1 MPAID
6 FGSLLAAE
14 RDRRRRARAGA
25 AIPASAEAPAPSSE
39 PVVRLAPRADLRLG
53 EGAHAVGASLGVS
66 GLHFIPDFLSSAEET
81 SLARA
86 VYHHEARFV
95 TCRGGRRVQNHGGSP
110 SSALVAEPL
119 PPFAAALRDAL
130 VDAGVYAPSQA
141 PNHVLVNEYLR
152 PAGIAPHSDGDVYLD
167 KVAIVT
173 LEGAALMDFWP
184 DDGSAALEKGAERSD
199 GVGSAGKDENR
210 SSPSRSERPSN
221 DPLPSAQV
229 WLKPRG
235 LLVYEKAAFRLRH
248 GIREAEVD
256 VVTDR
261 TANARAEGLA
271 VGAGVERGARRLS
284 IVFVRKG

>member
-1 MPAID
+1 MTLATHRGRVRAPSLALAPSLPARACPRSTS
-6 FGSLLAAE
+6 GPSSPPSATAAG
-14 RDRRRRARAGA
+14 ARAGA

-39 PVVRLAPRADLRLG
+39 PIVRLAPRADLRLG
-53 EGAHAVGASLGVS
+53 EGAHAVGASLGVT
-66 GLHFIPDFLSSAEET
+66 GLHFVPDFLSSAEET

-110 SSALVAEPL
+110 SSALVTEPL

-184 DDGSAALEKGAERSD
+184 DDARRRSRRARSD
-199 GVGSAGKDENR
+199 PTASAPPERMRTDPPRLDR
-210 SSPSRSERPSN
+210 S
-221 DPLPSAQV
+221 A
-229 WLKPRG
+229 PRTTH
-235 LLVYEKAAFRLRH
+235 FP
-248 GIREAEVD
+248 
-256 VVTDR
+256 
-261 TANARAEGLA
+261 
-271 VGAGVERGARRLS
+271 RR
-284 IVFVRKG
+284 RCG